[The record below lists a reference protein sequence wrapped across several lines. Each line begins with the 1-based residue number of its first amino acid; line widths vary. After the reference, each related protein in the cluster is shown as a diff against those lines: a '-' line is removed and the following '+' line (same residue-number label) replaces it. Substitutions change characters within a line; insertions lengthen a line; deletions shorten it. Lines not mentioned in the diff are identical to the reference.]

1 MTHLNYNHLL
11 YFWTVA
17 REGSIARASEVLHI
31 TPQTISGQIKVLE
44 NSIGSPLF
52 NRSGRGLTLSETGRL
67 VNVYAEEIFSLGSEL
82 AQTVKDQTI
91 GQSTEL
97 VVGVVDSIPK
107 LIAYRTL
114 APSLELDE
122 DIKVVCI
129 EGDLE
134 NLLADLSVHRVG
146 LVLSDRPVPTGL
158 NVKAYSH
165 LLGESQV
172 SFFVRQNLAKDYLHD
187 FPNSLDRA
195 PMLLPLQ
202 SSQLR
207 RNLDDWFEQNNI
219 APKVVAEFG
228 DSALLK
234 AFGEA
239 GTGVYPAPDAISDHI
254 EKMYDAKKI
263 GTVKEIK
270 ESYYA
275 ISPER
280 KLKHPGVK
288 QITKFARSN
297 IFKAKSN

>member
-1 MTHLNYNHLL
+1 MSHLNYNHLL

-17 REGSIARASEVLHI
+17 REGSIAKASEILHI

-44 NSIGSPLF
+44 NSVGAALF

-67 VNVYAEEIFSLGSEL
+67 VNVYADEIFSLGGEL
-82 AQTVKDQTI
+82 AQTLKDQTI

-114 APSLELDE
+114 APSLELE
-122 DIKVVCI
+122 NDIKIVCV
-129 EGDLE
+129 EGELE
-134 NLLADLSVHRVG
+134 NLLADLAVHRVG
-146 LVLSDRPVPTGL
+146 LVLSDRPVPAGL
-158 NVKAYSH
+158 NVRAYNH

-172 SFFVRQNLAKDYLHD
+172 SFFIRQDLADHYKKD
-187 FPNSLDRA
+187 FPNSLNRA
-195 PMLLPLQ
+195 PMLLPLKTNL
-202 SSQLR
+202 LR
-207 RNLDDWFEQNNI
+207 RELDDWFEQNNL
-219 APKVVAEFG
+219 APKIIAEFG

-239 GTGVYPAPDAISDHI
+239 GIGVFPAPDAISNHI
-254 EKMYDAKKI
+254 ERMYGAQKI
-263 GTVKEIK
+263 GTINEIR

-288 QITKFARSN
+288 QITKYARLN
-297 IFKAKSN
+297 IFKTQD

>member
-1 MTHLNYNHLL
+1 
-11 YFWTVA
+11 
-17 REGSIARASEVLHI
+17 
-31 TPQTISGQIKVLE
+31 
-44 NSIGSPLF
+44 
-52 NRSGRGLTLSETGRL
+52 
-67 VNVYAEEIFSLGSEL
+67 
-82 AQTVKDQTI
+82 
-91 GQSTEL
+91 
-97 VVGVVDSIPK
+97 
-107 LIAYRTL
+107 
-114 APSLELDE
+114 
-122 DIKVVCI
+122 
-129 EGDLE
+129 
-134 NLLADLSVHRVG
+134 
-146 LVLSDRPVPTGL
+146 
-158 NVKAYSH
+158 
-165 LLGESQV
+165 
-172 SFFVRQNLAKDYLHD
+172 
-187 FPNSLDRA
+187 
-195 PMLLPLQ
+195 MLLPLQ

>member
-1 MTHLNYNHLL
+1 MSHLNYNHLL

-17 REGSIARASEVLHI
+17 REGSIARASEILHI

-44 NSIGSPLF
+44 QSIGTPLF
-52 NRSGRGLTLSETGRL
+52 NRSGRGLVLSETGRV
-67 VNVYAEEIFSLGSEL
+67 VNLYADEIFSLGSEL
-82 AQTVKDQTI
+82 AQTIKNKST
-91 GQSTEL
+91 GKSTEL
-97 VVGVVDSIPK
+97 TVGVVDSIPK

-114 APSLELDE
+114 APSLSLKD
-122 DIKVVCI
+122 DIKIICV

-134 NLLADLSVHRVG
+134 SLLADLSVHRVG

-158 NVKAYSH
+158 NVKAYNH

-172 SFFVRQNLAKDYLHD
+172 SFFAHQRLATDYISE
-187 FPNSLDRA
+187 FPNSLNHA
-195 PMLLPLQ
+195 PMLLPRKL
-202 SSQLR
+202 SQLR
-207 RNLDDWFEQNNI
+207 RNLDDWFEINNI
-219 APKVVAEFG
+219 TPKIIAEFD

-239 GTGVYPAPDAISDHI
+239 GIGVYPAPDAIAQHI
-254 EKMYDAKKI
+254 ENMYHAEKI
-263 GTVKEIK
+263 GVISDLK

-280 KLKHPGVK
+280 KIKHPGVK

-297 IFKAKSN
+297 IFNQ